1 MNEWLQR
8 RIAGFTSHQSL
19 GTSHRRKWLGMA
31 GAALMLTGLVALA
44 VTAQGKQATTSS
56 SAQASTSDKWLH
68 VRVIEDG
75 RDGEKGETVRVNV
88 PLSLAEAILP
98 ALKVHDK
105 IEAGRVKIRHHHWE
119 GNEIDFRAAFDAVKK
134 APDGEFVTVQKGD
147 SEEVRVSKQG
157 GYFLVNVR
165 DDKVRK
171 DGTKRSEKVDVKVPM
186 SVAEALF
193 SGAPG
198 ELDILAAVRALARH
212 GDTQLVAVEDGR
224 TTVRVWVDSKNT
236 SE

>member
-1 MNEWLQR
+1 MNGLKNK
-8 RIAGFTSHQSL
+8 
-19 GTSHRRKWLGMA
+19 KWLGMA

-44 VTAQGKQATTSS
+44 VSSQANAAQTKQAPASTATT
-56 SAQASTSDKWLH
+56 QASTSDKWLH
-68 VRVIEDG
+68 VRVIEEG
-75 RDGEKGETVRVNV
+75 KDGEKGETVRVNV

-98 ALKVHDK
+98 ALKINNK
-105 IEAGRVKIRHHHWE
+105 IDGGRIKIRHHHHDFD
-119 GNEIDFRAAFDAVKK
+119 EIDFRAAFEAVKK

-147 SEEVRVSKQG
+147 SEEVRVSKQN
-157 GYFLVNVR
+157 GYLLVTVR

-171 DGTKRSEKVDVKVPM
+171 DGTKRTEKVDVKVPM

-193 SGAPG
+193 SGPKD

>member
-1 MNEWLQR
+1 
-8 RIAGFTSHQSL
+8 
-19 GTSHRRKWLGMA
+19 
-31 GAALMLTGLVALA
+31 MLTGLLALA
-44 VTAQGKQATTSS
+44 VTAQTKQAPASAST
-56 SAQASTSDKWLH
+56 AQASTSDKWLH

-98 ALKVHDK
+98 ALKVGNK
-105 IEAGRVKIRHHHWE
+105 IDGGRIKIRHHDHDFD
-119 GNEIDFRAAFDAVKK
+119 EIDFRAAFDAVKK

-157 GYFLVNVR
+157 GYLLVTVR
-165 DDKVRK
+165 DDKVRG

-193 SGAPG
+193 SGPKD